1 MTPPGVFRVAL
12 DTPLKRLFDYLPPES
27 TLFPAGDVAATAA
40 PVEAPIEPGMRV
52 RVPFGRQ
59 KLVGIVM
66 EAAESSDLPVERLKP
81 ILEVLDPRPVLDAS
95 ALALLRWAAEYYHHP
110 IGEVLSTALPKAMRM
125 GAAAEAHEERWSVT
139 PDGREAWGRG
149 EPKRAPKQRELLGF
163 LVAGGEA
170 PGAGGSSRGGEG
182 RQVTGA
188 QGDGSALADVETST
202 SGGDGLARVD
212 DVPFSSAGGA
222 VSAAALDEALPKW
235 REAARALAERGWV
248 LSAEVPLAGGEA
260 RFSVRTSG
268 PTLRDEQKAA
278 VDAVGAALGHFGAFV
293 LHGVTG
299 SGKTEVY
306 LRLVERVLQQGRR
319 ALVLV
324 PEIGL
329 TPQLVGRFRDRFDT
343 PMAVLH
349 SALTDTERLSAWR
362 QAFSGHARIVLGTR
376 SAVFAPVRDLGIIIV
391 DEEHDAS
398 FKQHEGGFRYS
409 ARDLAVVRA
418 QRADVPV
425 LLGSA
430 TPALESL
437 QNLAAGRYVR
447 LSLPHRAAN
456 AEPPRMGLVDL
467 RSNAGHAGVSTP
479 AIQAIQRHLGDDG
492 QVLVFLN
499 RRGYA
504 PTLLCTACGW
514 IAPCRECDARL
525 TVHLSAGRLRCHHCG
540 FDSQLPARCPQC
552 GFAVK
557 PVGQG
562 TERIEEALTELFPGV
577 TLARLDRDVVR
588 RRGDMEEV
596 MRRMSSGEA
605 RILVGT
611 QMVTKGHDFPN
622 VTLVIV
628 LNADQGL
635 FSTDFRAPERLAQ
648 TIVQVAGR
656 AGRGTKPGEVL
667 IQTDFPG
674 HPLLLSLL
682 SEGYDG
688 FARTA
693 LTEREQASWPPF
705 SRLAAVR
712 DSAKT
717 AESAL
722 EFLTEAR
729 KLAGAPPRG
738 LRLLGPV
745 PAAMSKRAGRYHAQL
760 LIEGADRS
768 SLHHFL
774 DSWLPAVEQLQSARR
789 VRWALDV
796 DPIELF

>member
-1 MTPPGVFRVAL
+1 MTPARVFRVAL
-12 DTPLKRLFDYLPPES
+12 DTPLKRLFDYLEPPS
-27 TLFPAGDVAATAA
+27 GLFAV
-40 PVEAPIEPGMRV
+40 PVSAGMRV

-59 KLVGIVM
+59 RLVGIVM
-66 EAAESSDLPVERLKP
+66 EAATSTDVPSEKLKP
-81 ILEVLDPRPVLDAS
+81 ISEVLDAQPVLDAS
-95 ALALLRWAAEYYHHP
+95 ALALLQWAADYYHHP
-110 IGEVLSTALPKAMRM
+110 IGEVLSSALPKAMRM
-125 GAAAEAHEERWSVT
+125 GATAEAREERWSVT
-139 PDGREAWGRG
+139 AEGMAGHAVG
-149 EPKRAPKQRELLGF
+149 EPRRAPKQRELLGY
-163 LVAGGEA
+163 LVAAEDAAARVGQGVAGEA
-170 PGAGGSSRGGEG
+170 AHGGG
-182 RQVTGA
+182 Q
-188 QGDGSALADVETST
+188 SAIV
-202 SGGDGLARVD
+202 G
-212 DVPFSSAGGA
+212 
-222 VSAAALDEALPKW
+222 VSATTLDGAFPKW
-235 REAARALAERGWV
+235 RETARALADRGWV
-248 LSAEVPLAGGEA
+248 TSAEVSLTGGES
-260 RFSVRTSG
+260 RFAVRMQG
-268 PTLRDEQKAA
+268 PELRDEQRVA
-278 VDAVGAALGHFGAFV
+278 VDAVGEALGRFGAFV
-293 LHGVTG
+293 LYGVTG

-349 SALTDTERLSAWR
+349 SALTDTERLAAWR
-362 QAFSGHARIVLGTR
+362 DAFSGHARIVLGTR
-376 SAVFAPVRDLGIIIV
+376 SAVFAPVPDLGIIIV

-418 QRADVPV
+418 QRADVPI

-437 QNLAAGRYVR
+437 QNVAGGRYIR
-447 LSLPHRAAN
+447 LSMPHRAAK
-456 AEPPRMGLVDL
+456 AEPPRMALIDL
-467 RSNAGHAGVSTP
+467 RANAEHSGISTP
-479 AIQAIQRHLGDDG
+479 AIQAMQRHLSEDG

-514 IAPCRECDARL
+514 IAPCQQCDARL
-525 TVHLSAGRLRCHHCG
+525 TVHQGSQRLRCHHCG
-540 FDSQLPARCPQC
+540 YDTRLPERCPIC

-562 TERIEEALTELFPGV
+562 TERIEEVLTSCFPGV
-577 TLARLDRDVVR
+577 ALARLDRDVVR
-588 RRGDMEEV
+588 KRGDMEDV
-596 MRRMSSGEA
+596 VRRMSSGEA

-622 VTLVIV
+622 VTLVVV

-635 FSTDFRAPERLAQ
+635 FSADFRAPERLAQ

-656 AGRGTKPGEVL
+656 AGRGTRPGEVL
-667 IQTDFPG
+667 IQTEFPG

-693 LTEREQASWPPF
+693 LTERQQASWPPF

-717 AESAL
+717 AEHAL
-722 EFLTEAR
+722 EFLAEAR
-729 KLAGAPPRG
+729 KLAGKLPRG
-738 LRLLGPV
+738 VKLLGPV
-745 PAAMSKRAGRYHAQL
+745 PAAMSKKAGRYHAQL
-760 LIEGADRS
+760 LVEGADRA

-774 DSWLPAVEQLQSARR
+774 QSWLPQVEQLPSVRR

>member
-1 MTPPGVFRVAL
+1 MTGPQVFRVAL
-12 DTPLKRLFDYLPPES
+12 DMPLRRIFDYLPPEH
-27 TLFPAGDVAATAA
+27 PAPPDSA
-40 PVEAPIEPGMRV
+40 PTVSVPAIEPGTRV

-59 KLVGIVM
+59 RLVGIVL
-66 EAAESSDLPVERLKP
+66 EIAGSSDLPAERLKP
-81 ILEVLDPRPVLDAS
+81 ILEVLDPRPILDTA
-95 ALALLRWAAEYYHHP
+95 ALGLLRWAADYYHHP
-110 IGEVLSTALPKAMRM
+110 IGEVISAALPKALRL
-125 GAAAEAHEERWSVT
+125 GASSSSTEERWSAT
-139 PDGREAWGRG
+139 AQGREAHQRG
-149 EPKRAPKQRELLGF
+149 DPKRAPKQRKLLEF
-163 LVAGGEA
+163 LVARDAETADTLTEHVPNWRDAARSLVARGWIASMEVSPETNDA
-170 PGAGGSSRGGEG
+170 PS
-182 RQVTGA
+182 GA
-188 QGDGSALADVETST
+188 QA
-202 SGGDGLARVD
+202 
-212 DVPFSSAGGA
+212 
-222 VSAAALDEALPKW
+222 
-235 REAARALAERGWV
+235 
-248 LSAEVPLAGGEA
+248 
-260 RFSVRTSG
+260 SG
-268 PTLRDEQKAA
+268 PTLAEEQRNA
-278 VDAVGAALGHFGAFV
+278 VEAIGKSLNQYGTFV

-306 LRLVERVLQQGRR
+306 LQLVERVLTQGRR

-329 TPQLVGRFRDRFDT
+329 TPQLVGRFRERFGV

-349 SALTDTERLSAWR
+349 SALTDHERLLAWR
-362 QAFSGHARIVLGTR
+362 EAFSGRARVVLGTR
-376 SAVFAPVRDLGIIIV
+376 SAVFAPVLDLGIIIV
-391 DEEHDAS
+391 DEEHDSS

-430 TPALESL
+430 TPALETLNNVTTSRYARL
-437 QNLAAGRYVR
+437 TLPRRADQAA
-447 LSLPHRAAN
+447 
-456 AEPPRMGLVDL
+456 PPRMALVDL
-467 RSNAGHAGVSTP
+467 RANAVHAGISTP
-479 AIQAIQRHLGDDG
+479 AIQAMERHLKEDG

-514 IAPCRECDARL
+514 VAPCSECDARL
-525 TVHLSAGRLRCHHCG
+525 TVHMSAGRLRCHHCG
-540 FDSQLPARCPQC
+540 ADGPLPARCPQC

-562 TERIEEALTELFPGV
+562 TERIEETLATLFPGV
-577 TLARLDRDVVR
+577 SLARLDRDVVR
-588 RRGDMEEV
+588 KRTDMEEV
-596 MRRMSSGEA
+596 MRRMASGEA

-622 VTLVIV
+622 VTLVVV

-656 AGRGTKPGEVL
+656 AGRGTRPGEVL
-667 IQTDFPG
+667 VQTEFPG
-674 HPLLLSLL
+674 HPLLLNLL

-688 FARTA
+688 FARAA
-693 LTEREQASWPPF
+693 LEERAQAAWPPF

-712 DSAKT
+712 DSAPT
-717 AESAL
+717 AAAAL

-729 KLAGAPPRG
+729 KVAKAPRSVK
-738 LRLLGPV
+738 LLGPV
-745 PAAMSKRAGRYHAQL
+745 PAAMAKRAGRHHAQL
-760 LIEGADRS
+760 LVESSDRS
-768 SLHHFL
+768 ALHRFL
-774 DSWLPAVEQLQSARR
+774 EAWLPEVEQLNSARR

>member
-1 MTPPGVFRVAL
+1 MIAARVFRVAL
-12 DTPLKRLFDYLPPES
+12 DMPLRRLFDYLPPGELS
-27 TLFPAGDVAATAA
+27 PG
-40 PVEAPIEPGMRV
+40 APIEAGTRV

-59 KLVGIVM
+59 RLIGVIM
-66 EAAESSDLPVERLKP
+66 ENAQDSDVPADRLKP
-81 ILEVLDPRPVLDAS
+81 ILEVLDANPVLDGA

-110 IGEVLSTALPKAMRM
+110 IGEVLAAALPKALRL
-125 GAAAEAHEERWSVT
+125 GAGVIATEERWTVT
-139 PDGREAWGRG
+139 TDGLQAYARG
-149 EPKRAPKQRELLGF
+149 EPRRAPKQRELLVH
-163 LVAGGEA
+163 LVGNDGATADLLGEQI
-170 PGAGGSSRGGEG
+170 PN
-182 RQVTGA
+182 
-188 QGDGSALADVETST
+188 
-202 SGGDGLARVD
+202 
-212 DVPFSSAGGA
+212 
-222 VSAAALDEALPKW
+222 W
-235 REAARALAERGWV
+235 RDAARSLAARGWV
-248 LSAEVPLAGGEA
+248 ASLETPVVTNGQSVGVRALGPDLA
-260 RFSVRTSG
+260 
-268 PTLRDEQKAA
+268 DEQRVAVEGVAA
-278 VDAVGAALGHFGAFV
+278 SLGRFGAFV

-306 LRLVERVLQQGRR
+306 LRLVERVLEQGRR

-329 TPQLVGRFRDRFDT
+329 TPQLVGRFSERFNA

-349 SALTDTERLSAWR
+349 SALTDHERLQAWR
-362 QAFSGHARIVLGTR
+362 DAFSGRARIVLGTR
-376 SAVFAPVRDLGIIIV
+376 SAVFAPVPELGLIIV
-391 DEEHDAS
+391 DEEHDSS

-430 TPALESL
+430 TPALETLHNVS
-437 QNLAAGRYVR
+437 AGRYIR
-447 LSLPHRAAN
+447 LSLPRRAAQ
-456 AEPPRMGLVDL
+456 AVPPRMSLVDL
-467 RSNAGHAGVSTP
+467 RANAVQSGVSTP
-479 AIQAIQRHLGDDG
+479 AIQAIQRHLAGDG

-514 IAPCRECDARL
+514 VAPCQDCDARL

-540 FDSQLPARCPQC
+540 ADAALPTRCPQC

-557 PVGQG
+557 SVGQG
-562 TERIEEALTELFPGV
+562 TERIEEALGTLFPGV
-577 TLARLDRDVVR
+577 ALVRLDRDVVR
-588 RRGDMEEV
+588 RRGDMEEA
-596 MRRMSSGEA
+596 MRRMASGEA

-622 VTLVIV
+622 VTLVVV

-656 AGRGTKPGEVL
+656 AGRGIKPGEVL
-667 IQTDFPG
+667 IQTEFPG

-688 FARTA
+688 FARAA
-693 LTEREQASWPPF
+693 LTERAQASWPPF

-717 AESAL
+717 AEAAL
-722 EFLTEAR
+722 GFLTDAR
-729 KLAGAPPRG
+729 KLANAPHKV
-738 LRLLGPV
+738 RLLGPV
-745 PAAMSKRAGRYHAQL
+745 PAAMAKRAGRYHAQL
-760 LIEGADRS
+760 LVESTDRAA
-768 SLHHFL
+768 LHRFV
-774 DSWLPAVEQLQSARR
+774 DEWLPGVEQLPSARR

>member
-1 MTPPGVFRVAL
+1 MTPARVFRVAL
-12 DTPLKRLFDYLPPES
+12 DTPLKRLFDYLEPPS
-27 TLFPAGDVAATAA
+27 GLFAV
-40 PVEAPIEPGMRV
+40 PVSAGMRV

-59 KLVGIVM
+59 RLVGIVM
-66 EAAESSDLPVERLKP
+66 EAATSTDVPSEKLKP
-81 ILEVLDPRPVLDAS
+81 ISEVLDAQPVLDAS
-95 ALALLRWAAEYYHHP
+95 ALALLQWAADYYHHP
-110 IGEVLSTALPKAMRM
+110 IGEVLSSALPKAMRM
-125 GAAAEAHEERWSVT
+125 GATAEAREERWSVT
-139 PDGREAWGRG
+139 AEGMAGHAVG
-149 EPKRAPKQRELLGF
+149 EPRRAPKQRELLGY
-163 LVAGGEA
+163 LVAAEDA
-170 PGAGGSSRGGEG
+170 A
-182 RQVTGA
+182 
-188 QGDGSALADVETST
+188 
-202 SGGDGLARVD
+202 ARVGQG
-212 DVPFSSAGGA
+212 VAGKAAHGGGQSAIVG
-222 VSAAALDEALPKW
+222 VSATTLDGAFPKW
-235 REAARALAERGWV
+235 RETARALADRGWV
-248 LSAEVPLAGGEA
+248 TSAEVSLTGGES
-260 RFSVRTSG
+260 RFAVRMQG
-268 PTLRDEQKAA
+268 PELRDEQRVA
-278 VDAVGAALGHFGAFV
+278 VDAVGEALGRFGAFV
-293 LHGVTG
+293 LYGVTG

-349 SALTDTERLSAWR
+349 SALTDTERLAAWR
-362 QAFSGHARIVLGTR
+362 DAFSGHARIVLGTR
-376 SAVFAPVRDLGIIIV
+376 SAVFAPVPDLGIIIV

-418 QRADVPV
+418 QRADVPI

-437 QNLAAGRYVR
+437 QNVAGGRYIR
-447 LSLPHRAAN
+447 LSMPHRAAK
-456 AEPPRMGLVDL
+456 AEPPRMALIDL
-467 RSNAGHAGVSTP
+467 RANAEHSGISTP
-479 AIQAIQRHLGDDG
+479 AIQAMQRHLSEDG

-514 IAPCRECDARL
+514 IAPCQQCDARL
-525 TVHLSAGRLRCHHCG
+525 TVHQGSQRLRCHHCG
-540 FDSQLPARCPQC
+540 YDTRLPERCPIC

-562 TERIEEALTELFPGV
+562 TERIEEVLTSCFPGV
-577 TLARLDRDVVR
+577 ALARLDRDVVR
-588 RRGDMEEV
+588 KRGDMEDV
-596 MRRMSSGEA
+596 VRRMSSGEA

-622 VTLVIV
+622 VTLVVV

-635 FSTDFRAPERLAQ
+635 FSADFRAPERLAQ

-656 AGRGTKPGEVL
+656 AGRGTRPGEVL
-667 IQTDFPG
+667 IQTEFPG

-693 LTEREQASWPPF
+693 LTERQQASWPPF

-717 AESAL
+717 AEHAL
-722 EFLTEAR
+722 EFLAEAR
-729 KLAGAPPRG
+729 KLAGKLPRG
-738 LRLLGPV
+738 VKLLGPV
-745 PAAMSKRAGRYHAQL
+745 PAAMSKKAGRYHAQL
-760 LIEGADRS
+760 LVEGADRA

-774 DSWLPAVEQLQSARR
+774 QSWLPQVEQLPSVRR

>member
-1 MTPPGVFRVAL
+1 MTSVGVFRVAL
-12 DTPLKRLFDYLPPES
+12 DTPLRRLFDYLPPA
-27 TLFPAGDVAATAA
+27 AGPDS
-40 PVEAPIEPGMRV
+40 PPLEPGMRV

-59 KLVGIVM
+59 RLVGIVM
-66 EAAESSDLPVERLKP
+66 EQAAGTDVPEDRLKP
-81 ILEVLDPRPVLDAS
+81 ILEVLDPRPVLEAS
-95 ALALLRWAAEYYHHP
+95 ALGLLRWAAEYYHHP
-110 IGEVLSTALPKAMRM
+110 IGEVVATALPKAMRE
-125 GAAAEAHEERWSVT
+125 GSPAVSYEERWSAT
-139 PDGREAWGRG
+139 AAGREAWARG
-149 EPKRAPKQRELLGF
+149 EPRRAPRQRELLAYLSSEQCLLQRPTLG
-163 LVAGGEA
+163 VAVA
-170 PGAGGSSRGGEG
+170 
-182 RQVTGA
+182 A
-188 QGDGSALADVETST
+188 QT
-202 SGGDGLARVD
+202 
-212 DVPFSSAGGA
+212 
-222 VSAAALDEALPKW
+222 LDAALPKW
-235 REAARALAERGWV
+235 RETAKSLAERGWALCTRV
-248 LSAEVPLAGGEA
+248 ALGDGNSSFA
-260 RFSVRTSG
+260 VRTPG
-268 PTLRDEQKAA
+268 PELREEQRVA
-278 VDAVGAALGHFGAFV
+278 VDAVGGALGHFGSFV

-306 LRLVERVLQQGRR
+306 LRLVQQVLEQGRR
-319 ALVLV
+319 ALILV

-349 SALTDTERLSAWR
+349 SALTDHERLIAWR
-362 QAFSGHARIVLGTR
+362 QAFSGEARIVLGTR
-376 SAVFAPVRDLGIIIV
+376 SAVFAPVPELGIIIV

-418 QRADVPV
+418 QRSDVPV
-425 LLGSA
+425 ILGSA

-437 QNLAAGRYVR
+437 HNVAGGRYTR
-447 LSLPHRAAN
+447 LSLPNRAAS
-456 AEPPRMGLVDL
+456 AAPPRMALIDL
-467 RSNAGHAGVSTP
+467 RSNAGHSGVSTP
-479 AIQAIQRHLGDDG
+479 AIQAIERHLAEGG

-514 IAPCRECDARL
+514 VAPCQACDARL
-525 TVHLSAGRLRCHHCG
+525 TVHLSAGRMRCHHCG
-540 FDSQLPARCPQC
+540 FDTKLPQKCPQC

-562 TERIEEALTELFPGV
+562 TERIEEALNALFPGV
-577 TLARLDRDVVR
+577 PLARLDRDIVR
-588 RRGDMEEV
+588 KRGDMEDV

-622 VTLVIV
+622 VTLVVV

-656 AGRGTKPGEVL
+656 AGRGSKPGEVL
-667 IQTDFPG
+667 IQTEFPE

-688 FARTA
+688 FARAA
-693 LTEREQASWPPF
+693 LTERAQASWPPF

-712 DSAKT
+712 DSART

-722 EFLTEAR
+722 EFLAEAR
-729 KLAGAPPRG
+729 KLANGVPRG

-760 LIEGADRS
+760 LIEGSDRA

-774 DSWLPAVEQLQSARR
+774 DAWLPAVEQLQSARR

>member
-1 MTPPGVFRVAL
+1 MTVPCVFRVAL
-12 DTPLKRLFDYLPPES
+12 DTPLKRLFDYLPPAEG
-27 TLFPAGDVAATAA
+27 LFQD
-40 PVEAPIEPGMRV
+40 PIESGVRV

-59 KLVGIVM
+59 RLVGIVM
-66 EAAESSDLPVERLKP
+66 EVAGSSDLPQERLKP
-81 ILEVLDPRPVLDAS
+81 ILEVLDTRPVLDAP

-110 IGEVLSTALPKAMRM
+110 IGEVLATALPKAMRM
-125 GAAAEAHEERWSVT
+125 GADAEAREERWAIT
-139 PDGREAWGRG
+139 TAGQEAHGRG
-149 EPKRAPKQRELLGF
+149 EPRRAPRQRELLAY
-163 LVAGGEA
+163 LASQTAGNSPGA
-170 PGAGGSSRGGEG
+170 GDPSASQTAGNSPGAGGPSTSPPTGNSSDGGG
-182 RQVTGA
+182 NCGA
-188 QGDGSALADVETST
+188 SALAL
-202 SGGDGLARVD
+202 DG
-212 DVPFSSAGGA
+212 
-222 VSAAALDEALPKW
+222 ALPNW
-235 REAARALAERGWV
+235 RDAARSLKERGWIS
-248 LSAEVPLAGGEA
+248 SAEIVVASGNSGYA
-260 RFSVRTSG
+260 VRAPG
-268 PTLRDEQKAA
+268 PELRDEQKTAIE
-278 VDAVGAALGHFGAFV
+278 AVGEALGRFGAFV

-306 LRLVERVLQQGRR
+306 LRLVARVLEKGQR

-349 SALTDTERLSAWR
+349 SALTDHERLVAWR
-362 QAFSGHARIVLGTR
+362 EAFSGHARIVLGTR
-376 SAVFAPVRDLGIIIV
+376 SAVFAPVPDLGIIIV
-391 DEEHDAS
+391 DEEHDPS

-418 QRADVPV
+418 QRAEVPIV
-425 LLGSA
+425 LGSA

-437 QNLAAGRYVR
+437 HNVAGGRYLR
-447 LSLPHRAAN
+447 LSLPNRAA
-456 AEPPRMGLVDL
+456 ATAPPNMSLVDL
-467 RSNAGHAGVSTP
+467 RANAVHAGMSTP
-479 AIQAIQRHLGDDG
+479 AIQAMERHLREDG

-525 TVHLSAGRLRCHHCG
+525 TVHLSVARLRCHHCG
-540 FDSQLPARCPQC
+540 FDSGLPSRCPQC

-562 TERIEEALTELFPGV
+562 TERIEETLAGLFPGV
-577 TLARLDRDVVR
+577 AIARLDRDVVR
-588 RRGDMEEV
+588 KRGDVEKV
-596 MRRMSSGEA
+596 VSRMSSGEA

-622 VTLVIV
+622 VTLVVV

-648 TIVQVAGR
+648 TIIQVAGR
-656 AGRGTKPGEVL
+656 AGRGTRPGEVL
-667 IQTDFPG
+667 IQTEFPG
-674 HPLLLSLL
+674 HPLLLNLL
-682 SEGYDG
+682 HEGYDG
-688 FARTA
+688 FARAA
-693 LTEREQASWPPF
+693 LAERAEAAWPPY

-717 AESAL
+717 AEGAL

-760 LIEGADRS
+760 LIEGRERS

-774 DSWLPAVEQLQSARR
+774 DAWLPALEQLRSARK